1 VLVDVRVIPRAK
13 KTELAGR
20 RGGAIVIR
28 VAAPP
33 VDDAANEAVIAFLA
47 ERLDVPR
54 RAIRLVSGATSRRK
68 RLDIAGVDA
77 DLIAQR
83 L

>member
-1 VLVDVRVIPRAK
+1 MLVDVRVIPRAK